1 MIGMGYGSQTS
12 ATRSQRPWDAHGVD
26 QLVDDLAHEG
36 TQAGRPPSGV
46 NAGATRRRS
55 RLWSSPSALRID
67 GRSLPRRTNSGSVIP
82 SSWATRPA
90 AEKNRRSRSTATQ
103 SS

>member
-12 ATRSQRPWDAHGVD
+12 ATRSQRPWGANASTSS
-26 QLVDDLAHEG
+26 L
-36 TQAGRPPSGV
+36 TTSRMKGRNRSAAFGV

-55 RLWSSPSALRID
+55 RLWSSPSVLRMD
-67 GRSLPRRTNSGSVIP
+67 GRSLPRRMNSGSVIP